1 MKLDLNSEELLRDNS
16 LYFHLN
22 AFSSNTFYYVIDQAR
37 VPTIGA
43 CFISLLINGTMG
55 SPTALLVVRT

>member
-1 MKLDLNSEELLRDNS
+1 MGSTASEAV
-16 LYFHLN
+16 YFHLN
-22 AFSSNTFYYVIDQAR
+22 VFSSNIFFYVIDQAR
-37 VPTIGA
+37 VPTIAA